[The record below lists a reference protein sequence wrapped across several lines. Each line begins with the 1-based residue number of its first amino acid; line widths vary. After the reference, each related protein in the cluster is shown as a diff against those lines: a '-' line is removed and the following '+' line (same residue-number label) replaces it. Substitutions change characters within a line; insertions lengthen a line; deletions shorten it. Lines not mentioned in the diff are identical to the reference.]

1 MEIRNLATF
10 LKVTELKS
18 FSRAAEALD
27 YSQSAVTVQIQQLEK
42 ELGVQLFDRIGK
54 NVTITQYGHDF
65 IAYAR
70 DAVAAMSRAASFA
83 ACDAELSGTVRVG
96 TLDSLLT
103 ASFSEIVPNFH
114 ARFPRVLA
122 RLHTDTISSLMD
134 KLMKNELDLIYTL
147 DAQLTDPQL
156 VRLFEAE
163 EDIVLV
169 TNVENPL
176 AARRSVRLADLV
188 DSPFLLMNRA
198 NAYRALFDHELARQN
213 LSISPFLELESDVL
227 ALKLIRENPVYISV
241 LPRYTVKRSIHE
253 RSLAILSVEDC
264 TMRQWRQVV
273 YHKNKVI
280 TPQIQGM
287 LDVIVQT
294 AQKPF

>member
-83 ACDAELSGTVRVG
+83 ASDAELGGLVRVG

-103 ASFSEIVPNFH
+103 ASFSEIVPRFH
-114 ARFPRVLA
+114 ERFPRVLA
-122 RLHTDTISSLMD
+122 RLHADTISSLMD
-134 KLMKNELDLIYTL
+134 KLIKNELDLIYTL
-147 DAQLTDPQL
+147 DSPLTDPL
-156 VRLFEAE
+156 LIKVFEAE

-176 AARRSVRLADLV
+176 AARKSVKLAELV
-188 DSPFLLMNRA
+188 NSPFLLMNRA
-198 NAYRALFDHELARQN
+198 NAYRTLFDRELMRQH
-213 LSISPFLELESDVL
+213 LQLSPFLELESDVL
-227 ALKLIRENPVYISV
+227 ALKLIRENPTYISV

-253 RSLAILSVEDC
+253 RSLAILPVEDC
-264 TMRQWRQVV
+264 VMRQWRQVV
-273 YHKNKVI
+273 YHKNKVV
-280 TPQIQGM
+280 TPQLQGM

-294 AQKPF
+294 AEKPF

>member
-18 FSRAAEALD
+18 FSKAAEALD

-54 NVTITQYGHDF
+54 NVTITQYGYDF

-83 ACDAELSGTVRVG
+83 ASDAELGGTVRVG

-103 ASFSEIVPNFH
+103 ASFSEIVPLFH
-114 ARFPRVLA
+114 ARYPRVLA
-122 RLHTDTISSLMD
+122 RLHTDTIASLMD

-156 VRLFEAE
+156 VRVFEAE
-163 EDIVLV
+163 EDIVVV

-176 AARRSVRLADLV
+176 AARACVQLADLV
-188 DSPFLLMNRA
+188 EYPFLLMNRA
-198 NAYRALFDHELARQN
+198 NAYRALFDKEMARHS
-213 LSISPFLELESDVL
+213 LRVTPFLELESDVL
-227 ALKLIRENPVYISV
+227 ALKLIRENPSYVSV
-241 LPRYTVKRSIHE
+241 LPRYTVERSIHE

-264 TMRQWRQVV
+264 VMRQWRQVV

-294 AQKPF
+294 AKKPF

>member
-18 FSRAAEALD
+18 FSKAAEALD

-54 NVTITQYGHDF
+54 NVTITQYGYDF

-83 ACDAELSGTVRVG
+83 ASDAELGGTVRVG

-103 ASFSEIVPNFH
+103 ASFSEIVPLFH
-114 ARFPRVLA
+114 ERYPRVLA
-122 RLHTDTISSLMD
+122 RLHADTISSLMD

-147 DAQLTDPQL
+147 DSQLTDPQL
-156 VRLFEAE
+156 VKLFEAE

-176 AARRSVRLADLV
+176 AARSHVQLSDLV
-188 DSPFLLMNRA
+188 ESPFLLMNRA
-198 NAYRALFDHELARQN
+198 NAYRELFDKEMVRHGLHVA
-213 LSISPFLELESDVL
+213 PFLELESDVL
-227 ALKLIRENPVYISV
+227 ALRLIRENPSFISV

-253 RSLAILSVEDC
+253 RSLAILPVEDC

-287 LDVIVQT
+287 LDVIIEV
-294 AQKPF
+294 AKKPF